1 MSMKLGNTLKRCRL
15 DHDDTPQQRLAEAVG
30 VSRQTIYAIEK
41 GKIVPSTLL
50 ALKIA
55 KFFQKPVE
63 EIFFVMNHRV

>member
-1 MSMKLGNTLKRCRL
+1 MKLGNTLKRCRL
-15 DHDDTPQQRLAEAVG
+15 DHDDTPQQELAEAVG

-63 EIFFVMNHRV
+63 EIFFVMNNRV

>member
-63 EIFFVMNHRV
+63 EIFFVMNNRV